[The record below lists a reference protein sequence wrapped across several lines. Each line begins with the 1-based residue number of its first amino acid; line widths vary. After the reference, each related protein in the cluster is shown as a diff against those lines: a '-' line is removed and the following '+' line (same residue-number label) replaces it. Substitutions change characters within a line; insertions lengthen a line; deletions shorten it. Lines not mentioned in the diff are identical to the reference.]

1 MATKKQTVN
10 KGFKMSKLAINGG
23 TPVIKDVPQSMFHW
37 PIVND
42 EMRKAQEDVL
52 NTGNM
57 SGTDISKKFEEKF
70 AEWQGVKYALS
81 HNNGT
86 NSLTA
91 AMYGCGIGP
100 GDEIICTSVT
110 YWASCTGALSLGATV
125 VFCDIDPKTLQM
137 DPKSFEAH
145 ITPRTKAV
153 MVVHYLAYPADMD
166 PIMAIAK
173 KHGLKVIE
181 DVSHAQGGHYKG
193 KMLGT
198 FGDVAAMSVMSG
210 KSFAIGEGGMLI
222 TNDFE
227 IYRRAIRFGHY
238 DRIGDVYKPE
248 EYEKTKVVPFG
259 GLKNRMHQVSAAIGL
274 CQLKKYDAERVEIDC
289 AMKYFWNGIK
299 DVKGLTMIY
308 PKEEGSDKSGWYA
321 SRFLYDAEAFG
332 GISNSTFAQA
342 LSAEAPGFGAGCNFP
357 LHLSSV
363 FYDIDIYGHG
373 KPTAQYFLP
382 KGVKARDLTGELP
395 VSMGINSKVL
405 AEPWFKHFDTAIIDK
420 YIEAVHKVADN
431 YKELLPVNDTAVNM
445 GGLALTHRKT
455 K

>member
-1 MATKKQTVN
+1 
-10 KGFKMSKLAINGG
+10 MSKLAVNGG
-23 TPVIKDVPQSMFHW
+23 KPVVKEIPEAMFHW
-37 PIVND
+37 PVVND

-52 NTGNM
+52 NAGNM

-70 AEWQGVKYALS
+70 AEWQGVKYALA

-86 NSLTA
+86 SALTA
-91 AMYGCGIGP
+91 AMYGCGVGP

-125 VFCDIDPKTLQM
+125 VFCDIDPETLQM

-173 KHGLKVIE
+173 KHGIKVIE
-181 DVSHAQGGHYKG
+181 DVSHSQGGHYKG

-198 FGDVAAMSVMSG
+198 FGDVAAMSLMSG
-210 KSFAIGEGGMLI
+210 KSLAIGEGGILI

-238 DRIGDVYKPE
+238 DRISEVYDAK

-259 GLKNRMHQVSAAIGL
+259 GVKNRMHQVSAAIGL

-299 DVKGLTMIY
+299 DIKGLKMIY
-308 PKEEGSDKSGWYA
+308 PNDAGSDKSGWYA
-321 SRFLYDAEAFG
+321 SRFLYDSEAFG
-332 GISNSTFAQA
+332 GISNVTFAEA
-342 LSAEAPGFGAGCNFP
+342 LSKEAPGFGAGCNFP

-363 FYDIDIYGHG
+363 FYDVDIYGHG

-382 KGVKARDLTGELP
+382 KGVKARELTGELP
-395 VSMGINSKVL
+395 VSAGINSKVL

-431 YKELLPVNDTAVNM
+431 YKELLPVNKTEKFM